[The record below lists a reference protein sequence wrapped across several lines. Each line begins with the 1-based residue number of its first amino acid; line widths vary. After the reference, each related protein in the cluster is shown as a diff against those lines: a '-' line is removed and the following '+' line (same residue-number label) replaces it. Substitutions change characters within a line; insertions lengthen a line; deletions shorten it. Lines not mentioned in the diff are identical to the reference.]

1 MSRTFR
7 RKHARH
13 EYDVVL
19 NTFPV
24 VRAGDLLNGST
35 RIDPKSPAGR
45 RALAYYHS
53 DRYVW
58 HGASAPRIFRKSFQ
72 RKMDTYNERMMRR
85 WMVNH
90 EYDPVFYVQHR
101 HRANYAWW

>member
-13 EYDVVL
+13 EYAVVL

-24 VRAGDLLNGST
+24 VRSGGVLPESTPIDL
-35 RIDPKSPAGR
+35 RSPTTR

-53 DRYVW
+53 DAYEW
-58 HGASAPRIFRKSFQ
+58 LGSPAPRIFRKPFEC
-72 RKMDTYNERMMRR
+72 KTNTHNDRMMRR
-85 WMVNH
+85 WLVNH
-90 EYDPVFYVQHR
+90 DYDPVFLVQHK
-101 HRANYAWW
+101 HQANYAWW